1 MAKLPGWQEIP
12 IGGLIVDAG
21 NAAEY
26 LTGGWRA
33 QRPVVDMP
41 RCTSCL
47 MCWLYCPD
55 VAMKASQGK
64 FLGVDLDH
72 CKGCGV
78 CAEVCPPKCIEMIDE
93 WKLAE
98 VKA

>member
-1 MAKLPGWQEIP
+1 MAKLPGWQDIP

-33 QRPVVDMP
+33 QRPVVDMD
-41 RCTSCL
+41 RCTHCL

-55 VAMKASQGK
+55 VAMATRDGR
-64 FLGVDLDH
+64 FTGVDLDH

-78 CAEVCPPKCIEMIDE
+78 CATVCPPKCITMVEE
-93 WKLAE
+93 WRFAE
-98 VKA
+98 VEA